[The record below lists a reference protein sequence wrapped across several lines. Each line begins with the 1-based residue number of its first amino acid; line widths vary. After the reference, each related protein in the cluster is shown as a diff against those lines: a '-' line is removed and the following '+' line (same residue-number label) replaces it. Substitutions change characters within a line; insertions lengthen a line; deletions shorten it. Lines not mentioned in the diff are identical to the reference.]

1 MVLFISLHLFFHP
14 CPILVHYIH
23 QNLWDI
29 SDSTSMAIG
38 LILLLIQLEI
48 PYLRHLKGPAK
59 LFMKKIV
66 IAIDGFSGCG
76 KSTTA
81 KEVAKILGYT
91 YIDSGAM
98 YRAVTLHFLN
108 RFTNLTN
115 PREVDKSLQTFK
127 VEFHKDAV
135 TGDQLTFLNGLNVEK
150 EIRSMRVSEMVSEVS
165 KIKAVR
171 TELVAQQKR
180 LGRHKAVVMDGR
192 DIGTVVFPDAELK
205 VFMTAD
211 INIRAAR
218 RQQEILEKGQLVRL
232 EDVIRNLTERDR
244 IDSTRVESPLVKAE
258 DALEV
263 DTSYLSFEEQVSTI
277 VDMAKQK
284 IAA

>member
-1 MVLFISLHLFFHP
+1 
-14 CPILVHYIH
+14 
-23 QNLWDI
+23 
-29 SDSTSMAIG
+29 
-38 LILLLIQLEI
+38 
-48 PYLRHLKGPAK
+48 
-59 LFMKKIV
+59 MKKIV

-115 PREVDKSLQTFK
+115 PRDVDKSLQTFK

-150 EIRSMRVSEMVSEVS
+150 EIRSMQVSEMVSEVS

-205 VFMTAD
+205 IFMTAD

-218 RQQEILEKGQLVRL
+218 RQQEILEKGQLVKL
-232 EDVIRNLTERDR
+232 EDVIKNLSERDR
-244 IDSTRVESPLVKAE
+244 IDSTRAESPLVKAE

-263 DTSYLSFEEQVSTI
+263 DTSYLSFEEQVATI
-277 VDMAKQK
+277 VDMAKKK

>member
-1 MVLFISLHLFFHP
+1 
-14 CPILVHYIH
+14 
-23 QNLWDI
+23 
-29 SDSTSMAIG
+29 
-38 LILLLIQLEI
+38 
-48 PYLRHLKGPAK
+48 
-59 LFMKKIV
+59 MKKIV

-98 YRAVTLHFLN
+98 YRAATLHFLN

-115 PREVDKSLQTFK
+115 PKEVEQSLQTFK
-127 VEFHKDAV
+127 VEFHKDEA
-135 TGDQLTFLNGLNVEK
+135 TGHQLTFLNGLNVEK
-150 EIRSMRVSEMVSEVS
+150 EIRTMNVSELVSEVS

-171 TELVAQQKR
+171 TELVDQQKR

-192 DIGTVVFPDAELK
+192 DIGTVVFPEAELK

-211 INIRAAR
+211 IHIRAAR
-218 RQQEILEKGQLVRL
+218 RQKEILDKGQLVTL
-232 EDVIRNLTERDR
+232 EDVVKNLTERDR
-244 IDSTRVESPLVKAE
+244 IDSTRAESPLVKAE
-258 DALEV
+258 DALEI
-263 DTSYLSFEEQVSTI
+263 DTSYLSFEEQVKTI
-277 VDMAKQK
+277 VDMAKKK

>member
-1 MVLFISLHLFFHP
+1 
-14 CPILVHYIH
+14 
-23 QNLWDI
+23 
-29 SDSTSMAIG
+29 
-38 LILLLIQLEI
+38 
-48 PYLRHLKGPAK
+48 
-59 LFMKKIV
+59 MKKIV

-98 YRAVTLHFLN
+98 YRAATLHFLN

-115 PREVDKSLQTFK
+115 PKEVEQSLQTFK
-127 VEFHKDAV
+127 VEFHKDEA
-135 TGDQLTFLNGLNVEK
+135 TGHQLTFLNGLNVEK
-150 EIRSMRVSEMVSEVS
+150 EIRTMKVSELVSEVS

-192 DIGTVVFPDAELK
+192 DIGTVVFPEAELK

-211 INIRAAR
+211 IHIRAAR
-218 RQQEILEKGQLVRL
+218 RQKEILDKGQLVTL
-232 EDVIRNLTERDR
+232 EDVVKNLTERDR
-244 IDSTRVESPLVKAE
+244 IDSTRAESPLVKAE
-258 DALEV
+258 DALEI
-263 DTSYLSFEEQVSTI
+263 DTSYLSFEEQVKTI

>member
-1 MVLFISLHLFFHP
+1 
-14 CPILVHYIH
+14 
-23 QNLWDI
+23 
-29 SDSTSMAIG
+29 
-38 LILLLIQLEI
+38 
-48 PYLRHLKGPAK
+48 
-59 LFMKKIV
+59 MKKIV

-98 YRAVTLHFLN
+98 YRAATLHFLN

-115 PREVDKSLQTFK
+115 PKEVEQSLQTFK
-127 VEFHKDAV
+127 VEFHKDEA
-135 TGDQLTFLNGLNVEK
+135 TGHQLTFLNGLNVEK
-150 EIRSMRVSEMVSEVS
+150 EIRTMKVSELVSEVS

-192 DIGTVVFPDAELK
+192 DIGTVVFPEAELE

-211 INIRAAR
+211 INIRAER
-218 RQQEILEKGQLVRL
+218 RQLEILEKGQLVKL
-232 EDVIRNLTERDR
+232 EEVIHNLKERDR
-244 IDSTRVESPLVKAE
+244 VDSTRKESPLVKAA
-258 DALEV
+258 DALEL
-263 DTSYLSFEEQVSTI
+263 DTSYLTFEEQVSTI
-277 VDMAKQK
+277 VDMAKK
-284 IAA
+284 EIAA

>member
-1 MVLFISLHLFFHP
+1 
-14 CPILVHYIH
+14 
-23 QNLWDI
+23 
-29 SDSTSMAIG
+29 
-38 LILLLIQLEI
+38 
-48 PYLRHLKGPAK
+48 
-59 LFMKKIV
+59 MKKIV

-81 KEVAKILGYT
+81 KEVARILGYT

-115 PREVDKSLQTFK
+115 PREIEQSLRTFK
-127 VEFHKDAV
+127 VEFHQEE
-135 TGDQLTFLNGLNVEK
+135 TIGDQLTFLNGLNVEK
-150 EIRSMRVSEMVSEVS
+150 EIRSMKVSGMVSEVS

-192 DIGTVVFPDAELK
+192 DIGTVVFPEAELK

-211 INIRAAR
+211 INIRAER
-218 RQQEILEKGQLVRL
+218 RQQEILERGQLVKL
-232 EDVIRNLTERDR
+232 EDVIYNLKERDR
-244 IDSTRVESPLVKAE
+244 VDSTRQESPLVEAA

-263 DTSYLSFEEQVSTI
+263 DTSYLTFEEQVSTI
-277 VDMAKQK
+277 VDMAKKK

>member
-1 MVLFISLHLFFHP
+1 
-14 CPILVHYIH
+14 
-23 QNLWDI
+23 
-29 SDSTSMAIG
+29 
-38 LILLLIQLEI
+38 
-48 PYLRHLKGPAK
+48 
-59 LFMKKIV
+59 MKKIV

-81 KEVAKILGYT
+81 KEVARILGYT

-115 PREVDKSLQTFK
+115 PREVEQALQTFK
-127 VEFHKDAV
+127 VEFHKDEP
-135 TGDQLTFLNGLNVEK
+135 TGGQLTFLNGLNVEK
-150 EIRSMRVSEMVSEVS
+150 EIRSMRVSGMVSEVS

-171 TELVAQQKR
+171 RELVAQQKR

-211 INIRAAR
+211 MNIRAAR
-218 RQQEILEKGQLVRL
+218 RQREILERGQLVKL
-232 EDVIRNLTERDR
+232 EEVVKNLSERDR
-244 IDSTRVESPLVKAE
+244 IDSTRAESPLIKAD

-263 DTSYLSFEEQVSTI
+263 DTSYLSFEEQINII
-277 VDMAKQK
+277 VDMAQKK

>member
-1 MVLFISLHLFFHP
+1 
-14 CPILVHYIH
+14 
-23 QNLWDI
+23 
-29 SDSTSMAIG
+29 
-38 LILLLIQLEI
+38 
-48 PYLRHLKGPAK
+48 
-59 LFMKKIV
+59 MKKIV

-150 EIRSMRVSEMVSEVS
+150 EIRSMQVSEMVSEVS

-205 VFMTAD
+205 IFMTAD

-218 RQQEILEKGQLVRL
+218 RQQEILEKGQLVKL
-232 EDVIRNLTERDR
+232 EDVIKNLSERDR
-244 IDSTRVESPLVKAE
+244 IDSTRAESPLVKAE

-263 DTSYLSFEEQVSTI
+263 DTSYLSFEEQVATI
-277 VDMAKQK
+277 VDMAKKK

>member
-1 MVLFISLHLFFHP
+1 
-14 CPILVHYIH
+14 
-23 QNLWDI
+23 
-29 SDSTSMAIG
+29 
-38 LILLLIQLEI
+38 
-48 PYLRHLKGPAK
+48 
-59 LFMKKIV
+59 MKKIV

-81 KEVAKILGYT
+81 KEVARILGYT

-108 RFTNLTN
+108 RFANLTN
-115 PREVDKSLQTFK
+115 PREIQNALQTFK
-127 VEFHKDAV
+127 IEFHKDEM
-135 TGDQLTFLNGLNVEK
+135 TGDQKTFLNGLNVEK
-150 EIRSMRVSEMVSEVS
+150 EIRSMKVSGMVSEVS

-192 DIGTVVFPDAELK
+192 DIGTVVFPEAELK

-211 INIRAAR
+211 INIRAER
-218 RQQEILEKGQLVRL
+218 RQQEILERGQLVKL
-232 EDVIRNLTERDR
+232 EDVIYNLKERDR
-244 IDSTRVESPLVKAE
+244 VDSTRQESPLVKAA

-263 DTSYLSFEEQVSTI
+263 DTSYLTFEEQVSTI
-277 VDMAKQK
+277 VDMAKKK

>member
-1 MVLFISLHLFFHP
+1 
-14 CPILVHYIH
+14 
-23 QNLWDI
+23 
-29 SDSTSMAIG
+29 
-38 LILLLIQLEI
+38 
-48 PYLRHLKGPAK
+48 
-59 LFMKKIV
+59 MKKIV

-115 PREVDKSLQTFK
+115 PREVDKSLQSFK

-150 EIRSMRVSEMVSEVS
+150 EIRSMRVSEKVSEVS

-205 VFMTAD
+205 IFMTAD

-218 RQQEILEKGQLVRL
+218 RQQEILEEGHLVKL
-232 EDVIRNLTERDR
+232 EDVIKNLSERDR
-244 IDSTRVESPLVKAE
+244 IDSTRAESPLVKAE
-258 DALEV
+258 DAVEV
-263 DTSYLSFEEQVSTI
+263 DTSYLSFEEQVATI
-277 VDMAKQK
+277 VDMAKKK

>member
-1 MVLFISLHLFFHP
+1 
-14 CPILVHYIH
+14 
-23 QNLWDI
+23 
-29 SDSTSMAIG
+29 
-38 LILLLIQLEI
+38 
-48 PYLRHLKGPAK
+48 
-59 LFMKKIV
+59 MKKIV

-81 KEVAKILGYT
+81 KEVAKTLGYT

-115 PREVDKSLQTFK
+115 PREVEQSLQTFK
-127 VEFHKDAV
+127 VEFHKDEA
-135 TGDQLTFLNGLNVEK
+135 TGDQLTFLNGLNVER
-150 EIRSMRVSEMVSEVS
+150 EIRTMRVSEMVSEVS

-171 TELVAQQKR
+171 KELVAQQKR

-218 RQQEILEKGQLVRL
+218 RQREILDKGQLVKL
-232 EDVIRNLTERDR
+232 EEVVRNLSERDR
-244 IDSTRVESPLVKAE
+244 IDSTRAESPLVKAE

-263 DTSYLSFEEQVSTI
+263 DTSYLSFEEQVSAI
-277 VDMAKQK
+277 VDMAQKK